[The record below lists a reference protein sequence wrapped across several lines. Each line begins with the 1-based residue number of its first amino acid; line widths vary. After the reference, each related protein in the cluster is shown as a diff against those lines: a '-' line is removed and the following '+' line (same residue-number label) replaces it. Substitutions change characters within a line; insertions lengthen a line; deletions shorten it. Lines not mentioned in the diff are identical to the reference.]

1 MKWTFNYLLF
11 TENNTNNNNN
21 QKTVPNVVYTIKK
34 QPNMHRITVIW
45 MNYDRN
51 VQWQATSAT
60 ILTQAQ
66 KFNETHILTTT
77 TQKKWKQIEFY
88 DM

>member
-1 MKWTFNYLLF
+1 
-11 TENNTNNNNN
+11 
-21 QKTVPNVVYTIKK
+21 
-34 QPNMHRITVIW
+34 MHRITVIW